1 MSQPKGGFG
10 SLIAEDPGIP
20 DLATDRGFVPGVSS
34 TQDREFRPMR
44 EVKVS
49 SSEKKELQTSSG
61 SEKN

>member
-1 MSQPKGGFG
+1 MRQPKGGFG

-20 DLATDRGFVPGVSS
+20 DLASDRGFVARVSS
-34 TQDREFRPMR
+34 ILDREFRPMR

-49 SSEKKELQTSSG
+49 SSEKELQTSSG

>member
-49 SSEKKELQTSSG
+49 SSKKELQTSSG